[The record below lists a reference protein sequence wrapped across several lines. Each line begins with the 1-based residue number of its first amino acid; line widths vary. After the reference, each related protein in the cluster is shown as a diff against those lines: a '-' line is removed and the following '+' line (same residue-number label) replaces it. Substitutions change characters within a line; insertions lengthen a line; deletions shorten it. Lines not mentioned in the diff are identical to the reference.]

1 MKLTTNQKNKLK
13 VVRHISLAGIFLGLS
28 FVFFAHGT
36 SRLFPYVSGAIVGLV
51 AGLMMSY
58 LELYLFTRKIR
69 KIKFIWL
76 LTLKSLIYL
85 LIFTI
90 IIFNIVVF
98 SRMYRLQMTYIE
110 VLNAADFQY
119 YISNGTFKL
128 EILYTISFAFIII
141 FTRMVDKKMGQGI
154 LANYIKGKYFEPI
167 HEARIVLFIN
177 IADSNQLLNKLGPLK
192 FHKFLN
198 QYYSD
203 LTLPAISNGGIIHE
217 YIEDLM
223 VVSWTMNIG
232 LTNANCIKT
241 FFNIKSTIDK
251 KKIWYL
257 KQYGFM
263 PRIRAGLH
271 TGSLVTSEIGEIKTQ
286 IVFHG
291 NTMNTTS
298 RILDKCYEFKLGLL
312 ASDQLIR
319 MLGMTKNYNLHSVGN
334 IQLKGKQKG
343 LELFEIK
350 DKN

>member
-1 MKLTTNQKNKLK
+1 MKLSTNQKDKHK
-13 VVRHISLAGIFLGLS
+13 EVRYISLTGIFLGLS
-28 FVFFAHGT
+28 FIFFAHET
-36 SRLFPYVSGAIVGLV
+36 SRLFPYISGAIVGLV
-51 AGLMMSY
+51 AGLTISY

-76 LTLKSLIYL
+76 LTIKSLLYL

-90 IIFNIVVF
+90 IIFNVVVL
-98 SRMYRLQMTYIE
+98 SRMYRLQMTYVE
-110 VLNAADFQY
+110 VLNAEDFQY
-119 YISNGTFKL
+119 YLSNGSFKL
-128 EILYTISFAFIII
+128 EIFYTLSFSFIII
-141 FTRMVDKKMGQGI
+141 FTRMLDKKMGQGI

-177 IADSNQLLNKLGPLK
+177 IADSNQLLNKLGPLT

-198 QYYSD
+198 QYFSD
-203 LTLPAISNGGIIHE
+203 LTQPAISYGGIIHE
-217 YIEDLM
+217 YIEDLI
-223 VVSWTMNIG
+223 VISWTMNKG

-241 FFNIKSTIDK
+241 FFDIKSTIERK
-251 KKIWYL
+251 KDQYL
-257 KQYGFM
+257 KQYGFT

-319 MLGMTKNYNLHSVGN
+319 MLGMTKNYELHSVGN
-334 IQLKGKQKG
+334 IQLKGKQTG
-343 LELFEIK
+343 MELFEIK
-350 DKN
+350 D